1 MLALVKLLAENPSTQ
16 NQAYNLALEI
26 IKNQNEN
33 NEITFAAENAEFIAD
48 YERKNQKYY
57 DSAQNYLKAAQFY
70 RTFDDSKS
78 AVTLYSAVEAFL
90 AGDFQSDAEEVS
102 KMLKNL
108 YPDSRQ
114 AQRVDRLF
122 EKTN

>member
-1 MLALVKLLAENPSTQ
+1 MDTKRVYRYEKYGKNKTIEGRIAGSALVKLLAENPSTQ

-57 DSAQNYLKAAQFY
+57 DSAQNY
-70 RTFDDSKS
+70 
-78 AVTLYSAVEAFL
+78 
-90 AGDFQSDAEEVS
+90 
-102 KMLKNL
+102 
-108 YPDSRQ
+108 
-114 AQRVDRLF
+114 
-122 EKTN
+122 